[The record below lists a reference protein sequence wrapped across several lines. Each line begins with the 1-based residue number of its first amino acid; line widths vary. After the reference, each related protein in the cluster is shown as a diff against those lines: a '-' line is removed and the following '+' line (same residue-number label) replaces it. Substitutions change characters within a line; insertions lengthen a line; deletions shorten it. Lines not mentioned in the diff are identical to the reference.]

1 MKSTNK
7 IKVSAGRRAFMAFNY
22 LFFVCIIIL
31 CAYPLWYVLVGS
43 ISDPVRLFMHN
54 GLLWRPLGF
63 SLQGYRTMLQNPNE
77 GIGYANT
84 VYYVVVGT
92 VLSIFFSCLG
102 AYTLSRPKLMFKKLF
117 TLLVVFTMYFSGGM
131 IPKFLVVKGVGL
143 YNTRMA
149 VILPGVIS
157 TWNMIVMRTSFRA
170 IPQSLEESARL
181 DGAGDFTILFR
192 IIVPCAKATI
202 AVMVLYYAV
211 AQWNGWFDAMIYL
224 QDRSK
229 FPLQLF
235 LREILLIN
243 INNANNAAGNDAAD
257 VLYLDTLVK
266 YAMIIISTVPI
277 LCIYPFVQKYFMKGV
292 MMGSIKE

>member
-1 MKSTNK
+1 MVESKSFGSRLFD
-7 IKVSAGRRAFMAFNY
+7 VLNY
-22 LFFVCIIIL
+22 ALLFVLTVVFL
-31 CAYPLWYVLVGS
+31 YPLWYVLVGS

-63 SLQGYRTMLQNPNE
+63 SLHGYRTMLQNPNV

-84 VYYVVVGT
+84 IFYVVVGT

-266 YAMIIISTVPI
+266 YAMIIINTVPI

>member
-1 MKSTNK
+1 MVESKSFGSRLFD
-7 IKVSAGRRAFMAFNY
+7 VLNY
-22 LFFVCIIIL
+22 GLLFVLTVVFL
-31 CAYPLWYVLVGS
+31 YPLWYVLVGS

-63 SLQGYRTMLQNPNE
+63 SLQGYRTMLQNPNV

-84 VYYVVVGT
+84 IFYVVVGT

-117 TLLVVFTMYFSGGM
+117 TLLMVFTIYFSGGM

-170 IPQSLEESARL
+170 IPQSLE
-181 DGAGDFTILFR
+181 
-192 IIVPCAKATI
+192 
-202 AVMVLYYAV
+202 
-211 AQWNGWFDAMIYL
+211 
-224 QDRSK
+224 
-229 FPLQLF
+229 
-235 LREILLIN
+235 
-243 INNANNAAGNDAAD
+243 
-257 VLYLDTLVK
+257 
-266 YAMIIISTVPI
+266 
-277 LCIYPFVQKYFMKGV
+277 
-292 MMGSIKE
+292 

>member
-1 MKSTNK
+1 MVESKSFGSRLFD
-7 IKVSAGRRAFMAFNY
+7 VLNY
-22 LFFVCIIIL
+22 ALLFVLTVVFL
-31 CAYPLWYVLVGS
+31 YPLWYVLVGS

-63 SLQGYRTMLQNPNE
+63 SLHGYRTMLQNPNV

-84 VYYVVVGT
+84 IFYVVVGT

-117 TLLVVFTMYFSGGM
+117 TLLMVFTIYFSGGM

-170 IPQSLEESARL
+170 IPQSLEYSARL

-224 QDRSK
+224 QVRRK

>member
-1 MKSTNK
+1 MVESKSFGSRLFD
-7 IKVSAGRRAFMAFNY
+7 VLNY
-22 LFFVCIIIL
+22 ALLFVLTVVFL
-31 CAYPLWYVLVGS
+31 YPLWYVLVGS

-63 SLQGYRTMLQNPNE
+63 SLHGYRTMLQNPNV

-84 VYYVVVGT
+84 IFYVVVGT

-117 TLLVVFTMYFSGGM
+117 TLLMVFTIYFSGGM

-170 IPQSLEESARL
+170 IPQRLEESARL

>member
-1 MKSTNK
+1 MVESKSFGSRLFD
-7 IKVSAGRRAFMAFNY
+7 VLNY
-22 LFFVCIIIL
+22 ALLFVLTVVFL
-31 CAYPLWYVLVGS
+31 YPLWYVLVGS

-63 SLQGYRTMLQNPNE
+63 SLHGYRTMLQNPNV

-84 VYYVVVGT
+84 IFYVVVGT

-117 TLLVVFTMYFSGGM
+117 TLLMVFTIYFSGGM

-243 INNANNAAGNDAAD
+243 INNANNAAAD

>member
-1 MKSTNK
+1 
-7 IKVSAGRRAFMAFNY
+7 
-22 LFFVCIIIL
+22 
-31 CAYPLWYVLVGS
+31 
-43 ISDPVRLFMHN
+43 
-54 GLLWRPLGF
+54 
-63 SLQGYRTMLQNPNE
+63 MLHNPNV

-84 VYYVVVGT
+84 IFYVVVGT
-92 VLSIFFSCLG
+92 ALSIFFSCLG

-131 IPKFLVVKGVGL
+131 IPKYLVVKGVGL
-143 YNTRMA
+143 YNSRMA

-224 QDRSK
+224 QDRNK
-229 FPLQLF
+229 YPLQLF

-243 INNANNAAGNDAAD
+243 INNANNAAGNDASD

>member
-1 MKSTNK
+1 MVESKSFGSRLFD
-7 IKVSAGRRAFMAFNY
+7 VLNY
-22 LFFVCIIIL
+22 ALLFVLTVVFL
-31 CAYPLWYVLVGS
+31 YPLWYVLVGS

-63 SLQGYRTMLQNPNE
+63 SLHGYRTMLQNPNV

-84 VYYVVVGT
+84 IFYVVVGT

-117 TLLVVFTMYFSGGM
+117 TLLMVFTIYFSGGM

-229 FPLQLF
+229 YPLQLF

-243 INNANNAAGNDAAD
+243 INNANNAAGNDASD

>member
-1 MKSTNK
+1 MVESKSFGSRLFD
-7 IKVSAGRRAFMAFNY
+7 VLNY
-22 LFFVCIIIL
+22 ALLFVLTVVFL
-31 CAYPLWYVLVGS
+31 YPLWYVLVGS

-63 SLQGYRTMLQNPNE
+63 SLQGYRTMLQNPNV

-170 IPQSLEESARL
+170 IPQSLEES
-181 DGAGDFTILFR
+181 GAGDFTILFR

>member
-1 MKSTNK
+1 MVESKSFGSRLFD
-7 IKVSAGRRAFMAFNY
+7 VLNY
-22 LFFVCIIIL
+22 ALLFVLTVVFL
-31 CAYPLWYVLVGS
+31 YPLWYVLVGS

-63 SLQGYRTMLQNPNE
+63 SLQGNRTMLQNPNV

-84 VYYVVVGT
+84 IFYVVVGT

>member
-1 MKSTNK
+1 MVESKSFGSRLFD
-7 IKVSAGRRAFMAFNY
+7 VLNY
-22 LFFVCIIIL
+22 ALLFVLTVVFL
-31 CAYPLWYVLVGS
+31 YPLWYVLVGS

-63 SLQGYRTMLQNPNE
+63 SLHGYRTMLQNPNV

-84 VYYVVVGT
+84 IFYVVVGT

-157 TWNMIVMRTSFRA
+157 TWNMIVMRTSCRA

-266 YAMIIISTVPI
+266 YAMIIIRTVPI

>member
-1 MKSTNK
+1 MVESKSFGSRLFD
-7 IKVSAGRRAFMAFNY
+7 VLNY
-22 LFFVCIIIL
+22 ALLFVLTVVFL
-31 CAYPLWYVLVGS
+31 YPLWYVLVGS

-63 SLQGYRTMLQNPNE
+63 SLHGYRTMLQNPNV

-84 VYYVVVGT
+84 IFYVVVGT

-117 TLLVVFTMYFSGGM
+117 TLLMVFTIYFSGGM

-243 INNANNAAGNDAAD
+243 INNANNAAGNDASD

>member
-1 MKSTNK
+1 MVENKSFGSRLFD
-7 IKVSAGRRAFMAFNY
+7 VFNY
-22 LFFVCIIIL
+22 VLLLVLTLIFL
-31 CAYPLWYVLVGS
+31 YPLWYVLVGS

-54 GLLWRPLGF
+54 GLLLRPLGF
-63 SLQGYRTMLQNPNE
+63 SMQGYRTMLQNPNI

-84 VYYVVVGT
+84 LFYVVVGT
-92 VLSIFFSCLG
+92 AMSIFFSCLG

-131 IPKFLVVKGVGL
+131 IPKFLVVKGIGL

-170 IPQSLEESARL
+170 IPPSLEESARL

-192 IIVPCAKATI
+192 IILPCAKATI

-224 QDRSK
+224 QDRKK

-235 LREILLIN
+235 MREILLIN
-243 INNANNAAGNDAAD
+243 INNANNAAGNDASD

-277 LCIYPFVQKYFMKGV
+277 LCVYPFVQKYFMKGV
-292 MMGSIKE
+292 MMGSVKE

>member
-1 MKSTNK
+1 MVESKSFGSRLFD
-7 IKVSAGRRAFMAFNY
+7 VLNY
-22 LFFVCIIIL
+22 ALLFVLTVVFL
-31 CAYPLWYVLVGS
+31 YPLWYVLVGS

-63 SLQGYRTMLQNPNE
+63 SLHGYRTMLQNPNV

-84 VYYVVVGT
+84 IFYVVVGT

-117 TLLVVFTMYFSGGM
+117 TLLMVFTIYFSGGM

-157 TWNMIVMRTSFRA
+157 TWNMIVMRTYFRA

>member
-1 MKSTNK
+1 MVESKSFGSRLFD
-7 IKVSAGRRAFMAFNY
+7 VLNY
-22 LFFVCIIIL
+22 ALLFVLTVVFL
-31 CAYPLWYVLVGS
+31 YPLWYVLVGS

-63 SLQGYRTMLQNPNE
+63 SLHGYRTMLQNPNV
-77 GIGYANT
+77 GIGYAHT
-84 VYYVVVGT
+84 IFYVVVGT

-117 TLLVVFTMYFSGGM
+117 TLLMVFTIYFSGGM

-243 INNANNAAGNDAAD
+243 INNANNAAAD

>member
-1 MKSTNK
+1 MVESKSFGSRLFD
-7 IKVSAGRRAFMAFNY
+7 VLNY
-22 LFFVCIIIL
+22 ALLFVLTVVFL
-31 CAYPLWYVLVGS
+31 YPLWYVLVGS

-63 SLQGYRTMLQNPNE
+63 SLQGYRTMLQNPNV

-131 IPKFLVVKGVGL
+131 IPKFLVVQGVGL

-211 AQWNGWFDAMIYL
+211 AQWNGWFDAMI
-224 QDRSK
+224 
-229 FPLQLF
+229 
-235 LREILLIN
+235 
-243 INNANNAAGNDAAD
+243 
-257 VLYLDTLVK
+257 
-266 YAMIIISTVPI
+266 
-277 LCIYPFVQKYFMKGV
+277 
-292 MMGSIKE
+292 